1 MHVIDVDGLSF
12 EFPDDWKVSKYDD
25 WAFYR
30 KQFSSSYRKYKALD
44 LFAVAPDRT
53 LWLIEAKDF
62 RQHQR
67 KKQVSLW
74 EEMAQKVLDSLA
86 AILPAKVNANDL
98 DEKAFAQGCLDCHRL
113 RVVLHLEQPARHSKL
128 FPRAFRPA
136 DVQQKMRQLLKPV
149 DPHPKVVESTAMQ
162 GLQWQ
167 VKR

>member
-44 LFAVAPDRT
+44 LFAVAPDQT

-86 AILPAKVNANDL
+86 AILPAKVNAFISNS
-98 DEKAFAQGCLDCHRL
+98 
-113 RVVLHLEQPARHSKL
+113 QPGTANYFPEHSDQRMYSKKCVNCSNQSTLIPKL
-128 FPRAFRPA
+128 
-136 DVQQKMRQLLKPV
+136 
-149 DPHPKVVESTAMQ
+149 
-162 GLQWQ
+162 
-167 VKR
+167 